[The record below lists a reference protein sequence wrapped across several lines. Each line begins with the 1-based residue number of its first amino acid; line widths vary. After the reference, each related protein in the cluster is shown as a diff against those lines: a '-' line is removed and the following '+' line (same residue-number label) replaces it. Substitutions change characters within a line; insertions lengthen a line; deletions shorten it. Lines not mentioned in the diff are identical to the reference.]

1 MPLCLAQTKF
11 LLAVLLLTWQLP
23 ALSLAG
29 RPAGLCRALREETQQ
44 NKSVSWP
51 GRAGGEPVSHA
62 GPPRARCRSP
72 GVRARR
78 GAAAGAVPA
87 ARPPALPRRRCAEM
101 NGRELQRL
109 SGPRWEEAVLGLL
122 FGSVSSHN
130 DYSICQ
136 WIMNEGALSAPR

>member
-1 MPLCLAQTKF
+1 MPA
-11 LLAVLLLTWQLP
+11 
-23 ALSLAG
+23 AG
-29 RPAGLCRALREETQQ
+29 APGSVPAGEVL
-44 NKSVSWP
+44 P
-51 GRAGGEPVSHA
+51 GPSPPP
-62 GPPRARCRSP
+62 GPRRSP
-72 GVRARR
+72 GV
-78 GAAAGAVPA
+78 AALG
-87 ARPPALPRRRCAEM
+87 RAEM